1 MPYVHI
7 DIAPEEFEDDEL
19 IEELESRGYSVTH
32 KDDTTDL
39 LGNSL
44 GNLDHIEHLAICGQI
59 EHARAEAL
67 LLVGRIIG
75 RPL

>member
-7 DIAPEEFEDDEL
+7 DIDPDEFEDDEL
-19 IEELESRGYSVTH
+19 IEELESRGYFVIQ
-32 KDDTTDL
+32 KDGST
-39 LGNSL
+39 NSL
-44 GNLDHIEHLAICGQI
+44 GDLGHIEHLVICGQI

-67 LLVGRIIG
+67 LLVGRSIG

>member
-7 DIAPEEFEDDEL
+7 DIELDEFEDDEL
-19 IEELESRGYSVTH
+19 VEELESRGYTVFN
-32 KDDTTDL
+32 KDGTTDP
-39 LGNSL
+39 L
-44 GNLDHIEHLAICGQI
+44 GNLDHIEHLVVCGQI

-67 LLVGRIIG
+67 LLVGRSIG